1 MPLEEY
7 NRRRDFAATPEPS
20 GTPRRTGRAK
30 ARALQ
35 FCVQKHDAGGWR
47 CTSKTIRWITPT
59 SMGAFRTGTKAP
71 GR

>member
-35 FCVQKHDAGGWR
+35 FCVQKHDATR
-47 CTSKTIRWITPT
+47 LHYD
-59 SMGAFRTGTKAP
+59 FRLELDGTL
-71 GR
+71 RTV